1 MHVDRLPRARGHAD
15 DLARPDGHERLAADA
30 ARCRLGRARHHGR
43 RHAARQRRRA
53 TDDGAAGVAG
63 RRGYRLDTAGHRA
76 DRRPQRAQHVHQ
88 GQCAGARHHREY
100 ELFPVPPLRRA
111 QRYLLAWRRPPR
123 GGAARHR
130 FPGGGA
136 ARSRDPRNCRRG
148 LPDHRVAAGFALRAD
163 LPRHRRQ
170 DLGKGLGR
178 IHRPPRAAPHRRRV
192 ARARHH
198 RFSGGS
204 GIHSLRVDGRD
215 KEGLSRQNGGMD
227 LPRPLPARVVPPPLP
242 RLIAARLPV
251 FYGWVVLTCLCCAGF
266 ARQGPAV
273 ATLSIFV
280 EPLTRG
286 FGLSRTAL
294 SGAVSLG
301 GVLAAIS
308 APLIGPLLDRRGSRL
323 VLCAAVLVN
332 GVALLLLSATGSLLH
347 FYLLF
352 CLARMN
358 WAGPF
363 DLGIY
368 GALSNWFVRRRT
380 FATSIATLAQQAG
393 LVAMPLVAQIAILH
407 QGWRAGWLA
416 IGAVTLVI
424 GFVPVWLLLVRRP
437 EGLGLAPDGFRDN
450 ADHRAADDRLLAGEP
465 AFSRREALHT
475 RAFSLGVV
483 CTALVVPVLSGVRA

>member
-1 MHVDRLPRARGHAD
+1 MN
-15 DLARPDGHERLAADA
+15 
-30 ARCRLGRARHHGR
+30 
-43 RHAARQRRRA
+43 
-53 TDDGAAGVAG
+53 
-63 RRGYRLDTAGHRA
+63 
-76 DRRPQRAQHVHQ
+76 
-88 GQCAGARHHREY
+88 
-100 ELFPVPPLRRA
+100 
-111 QRYLLAWRRPPR
+111 
-123 GGAARHR
+123 
-130 FPGGGA
+130 
-136 ARSRDPRNCRRG
+136 S
-148 LPDHRVAAGFALRAD
+148 
-163 LPRHRRQ
+163 
-170 DLGKGLGR
+170 
-178 IHRPPRAAPHRRRV
+178 
-192 ARARHH
+192 
-198 RFSGGS
+198 
-204 GIHSLRVDGRD
+204 
-215 KEGLSRQNGGMD
+215 
-227 LPRPLPARVVPPPLP
+227 PRPLPARIVPPLVP

-280 EPLTRG
+280 EPLTRE
-286 FGLSRTAL
+286 FGWSRTAL

-393 LVAMPLVAQIAILH
+393 LVAMPLLAQLAIVQ

-416 IGAVTLVI
+416 IGAATLLI
-424 GFVPVWLLLVRRP
+424 GFVPAWLLLVRRP
-437 EGLGLAPDGFRDN
+437 EDLGLSPDGTQEAGERG
-450 ADHRAADDRLLAGEP
+450 ADERLSAAEP

-475 RAFSLGVV
+475 PAFWLVLLY
-483 CTALVVPVLSGVRA
+483 TALVFPVQAGVSLHQAPYLIERGLSPTIAATVVSMFSLMSAMGSIACGMMPRRFPIRYGLALAGASIALGTGAMLGIQSAALAYLAGGLFGFGIGAVLTLVPIAWADYFGRAHFGAIRGIALSAQVVAQAAGPLLSGALRDWSGSYVLSLECFFALALASVAAALLARQPRR